1 MVSKSYGKWAGW
13 LVSGIMV
20 SAALF
25 LLVQKIKMALL
36 TNPFVKIVLLFG
48 LIGLAVAGLVILL
61 NKLLSK

>member
-25 LLVQKIKMALL
+25 LLVQKVKMALL
-36 TNPFVKIVLLFG
+36 TNPFVKIVLFFG